1 MPHNYHQFKTIPL
14 PKQNF
19 HITNYCNAT
28 AVKWQLIINMCSVI
42 INQNKK
48 CDINLSKIQ

>member
-1 MPHNYHQFKTIPL
+1 MLHDYHQFKTIPL

-28 AVKWQLIINMCSVI
+28 AVKWQLIINMCFVI